1 MAFKMKGFNPGKG
14 TGMGNGFS
22 RVTLNPNTRDDPNA
36 AEYIEWFTNKY
47 GYPPSMGNPEGMGG
61 ATVDGE
67 TRTDLKNKEK
77 ASETNEMMF
86 EDLTNRLEDYKND
99 PYRVQILPQG
109 AKLKNSDYK
118 DWLKKN
124 AKQLKKDGLL
134 DINWKP
140 SDKPKKFDARRLF
153 NKKINESRNID
164 NDLRLSAEQGYGFSE
179 DQLYDYGITGD
190 DFNVADVD
198 ADGNF
203 IPMEGSDVVSLDV
216 SEYAP
221 NPQMAGNIERN
232 KENLRI
238 EDLKHVGKR
247 HMDRIKKAIKNGR
260 DIPTGA
266 LSWLASRGPKN
277 DIPEFNQFIHDVVM
291 PYQQHT
297 AGGSKK
303 NNKNAD
309 ALQDLLDSGKS
320 IEQAYADLNITAPS
334 TEGKTIS
341 FSNDTRAS
349 KMGGRLL
356 DKFEDNNEVGSD
368 RFLWDNS
375 PGLDLSPDNSVEYE
389 DDTTRDMD
397 KMIAEQEQDKNQQV
411 PPVEKPPVEEEIVE
425 EPPVEEEVPA
435 IGGDEDENVIEETE
449 TKKEEFDPRD
459 TNKDGEVDRF
469 EMKAAKRA
477 AMFADQADPQ
487 SAMTKWNNKNLEN
500 MAKQTLMNA
509 DVNPFKFGSKEHEE
523 YTNNKSRAKGLAIKQ
538 RYNKFL

>member
-1 MAFKMKGFNPGKG
+1 
-14 TGMGNGFS
+14 
-22 RVTLNPNTRDDPNA
+22 
-36 AEYIEWFTNKY
+36 
-47 GYPPSMGNPEGMGG
+47 
-61 ATVDGE
+61 
-67 TRTDLKNKEK
+67 
-77 ASETNEMMF
+77 
-86 EDLTNRLEDYKND
+86 
-99 PYRVQILPQG
+99 
-109 AKLKNSDYK
+109 
-118 DWLKKN
+118 
-124 AKQLKKDGLL
+124 
-134 DINWKP
+134 
-140 SDKPKKFDARRLF
+140 
-153 NKKINESRNID
+153 
-164 NDLRLSAEQGYGFSE
+164 
-179 DQLYDYGITGD
+179 
-190 DFNVADVD
+190 
-198 ADGNF
+198 
-203 IPMEGSDVVSLDV
+203 
-216 SEYAP
+216 
-221 NPQMAGNIERN
+221 
-232 KENLRI
+232 
-238 EDLKHVGKR
+238 
-247 HMDRIKKAIKNGR
+247 
-260 DIPTGA
+260 
-266 LSWLASRGPKN
+266 
-277 DIPEFNQFIHDVVM
+277 M